1 MLKAIVNKKEFSIL
15 SSEEQITINGSPLSW
30 DFVKIKE
37 GHFHI
42 LYQNKSYQAE
52 VVKVDFVAKSVSLK
66 INNNRYTVD
75 VKDKFDLLLE
85 KMGISAGNAGKV
97 NNIKAP
103 MPGLI
108 INLKVAEGDTVKTGD
123 QLLILEAMKM
133 ENILKSPGDGV
144 VKKIK
149 VKKGDSVEKN
159 QVLIEF

>member
-1 MLKAIVNKKEFSIL
+1 MQKATVNKKDFTI
-15 SSEEQITINGSPLSW
+15 EQTDDKFFVNGNTLNW
-30 DFVKIKE
+30 DVVNLNN

-42 LYQNKSYQAE
+42 LHEGKSYQAE
-52 VVKVDFVAKSVSLK
+52 VVKTEAATKSVTLK
-66 INNNRYTVD
+66 INNNRYTVEL
-75 VKDKFDLLLE
+75 KDKFDLLLE
-85 KMGISAGNAGKV
+85 KMGISNASASKV

-108 INLKVAEGDTVKTGD
+108 INLKVAEGDAVKAGD

>member
-1 MLKAIVNKKEFSIL
+1 MLKATVNKKEFSIVP
-15 SSEEQITINGSPLSW
+15 SEEGLVLNGSPLSW
-30 DFVKIKE
+30 DFVKIKD

-42 LYQNKSYQAE
+42 LYQNKSYHAE
-52 VVKVDFVAKSVSLK
+52 VVKVDFATKSVNLK

-85 KMGISAGNAGKV
+85 KMGISSANAGKV

-159 QVLIEF
+159 QILIEF

>member
-1 MLKAIVNKKEFSIL
+1 MQKATVNKKDFII
-15 SSEEQITINGSPLSW
+15 EQNDDKLFINGSALSW
-30 DFVKIKE
+30 DVVNLNN

-42 LYQNKSYQAE
+42 LHDGKSYQAE
-52 VVKVDFVAKSVSLK
+52 IIKTDAVTKNVTLK
-66 INNNRYTVD
+66 INNNKYTVD

-85 KMGISAGNAGKV
+85 KMGISSAATNKV
-97 NNIKAP
+97 NNVKAP

-108 INLKVAEGDTVKTGD
+108 INLKVAEGDTVKAGD